1 MTDEESPDEKS
12 PVEQALDLLVFAPL
26 GLAMTART
34 QLPEMVAKGRAQ
46 IEGQIT
52 MARFIGQFAVQ
63 HGRAEVEKRLKAYT
77 DPGVPADPAPP
88 AADPA
93 PTLPGT
99 AAAGPAAPEATTPEP
114 AGPAEPEP
122 EDPQRSTGMTVPITL
137 LAQPAPGPA
146 SPADSEPGARRAD
159 DLAIHGYDALSASQV
174 VQRLAG
180 LAPAELEQVRAYEA
194 ATRGRK
200 TVLTKISQLQ

>member
-1 MTDEESPDEKS
+1 MTDEQTPGEKS

-46 IEGQIT
+46 VEGQIT
-52 MARFIGQFAVQ
+52 VARFLGQFAVQ
-63 HGRAEVEKRLKAYT
+63 HGRTEVEKRLKAYT
-77 DPGVPADPAPP
+77 SPPLPPEPAPP
-88 AADPA
+88 AA
-93 PTLPGT
+93 
-99 AAAGPAAPEATTPEP
+99 AAT
-114 AGPAEPEP
+114 AEPDAASPDGSEP
-122 EDPQRSTGMTVPITL
+122 PGMTVPATV
-137 LAQPAPGPA
+137 LAQPAPELTPEPGLPADREAGPA
-146 SPADSEPGARRAD
+146 PRAE

-180 LAPAELEQVRAYEA
+180 LSAAELEQVRAYEV